1 MTGRP
6 HVLVATL
13 AGVGAL
19 ALTFGSGALPLYVW
33 NASASVPVGLYR
45 LQSTG
50 ERYITELVAVLPP
63 EPLATFLADG
73 GYLPRSVPMLKRVLA
88 LPGQTVCR
96 EELTVM
102 IGAIAIGA
110 ARERDGRGRLLPA
123 WQGCRVIAAG
133 ELFLMN
139 WQSADSL
146 DGRYFGPLPA
156 SAVIGRAHPVW
167 IEKED

>member
-1 MTGRP
+1 MIGRT
-6 HVLVATL
+6 HVLAATL

-19 ALTFGSGALPLYVW
+19 AWTFGGAALPFYLW

-45 LQSTG
+45 LEPND
-50 ERYITELVAVLPP
+50 ERYVSELVAVMPP

-73 GYLPRSVPMLKRVLA
+73 NYLPRGVPLLKHVLA

-96 EELTVM
+96 DGLTVTVDTVAT
-102 IGAIAIGA
+102 GV
-110 ARERDGRGRLLPA
+110 ARERDGRGRLLPV
-123 WQGCRVIAAG
+123 WQGCRVVAPG

-146 DGRYFGPLPA
+146 DGRYFGPIPA

-167 IEKED
+167 IAED